1 MGTVTAYIAATQLL
15 ISTINASQQQAA
27 QRQQIAEANRIA
39 QENARIASLQF
50 DQDIAILNEKN
61 RRLREQ
67 EQETLV
73 QASDT
78 QLEEQVKALEATGT
92 QITATGEAG
101 VEGVSPYLQLQDIDR
116 QQLKNIGVIKGNVA
130 TNLRSFDLQR
140 DNLKYDAQNSYYTAL
155 GRINSMQGYYGQ
167 SATANALQYAT
178 AGLDAG
184 TTFYK
189 LGGRYGKH
197 KDSSGKQVTGFY
209 EV

>member
-1 MGTVTAYIAATQLL
+1 MCAGPELIAITQLV
-15 ISTINASQQQAA
+15 ITTASISQQQQA
-27 QRQQIAEANRIA
+27 QREQINEANRIA

-73 QASDT
+73 QASNT

-92 QITATGEAG
+92 QITSTGEAG
-101 VEGVSPYLQLQDIDR
+101 VEGISPYLQLQDIDR

-155 GRINSMQGYYGQ
+155 GRINSMQGSYGQ

-189 LGGRYGKH
+189 LGGRYSKE
-197 KDSSGKQVTGFY
+197 KGFY

>member
-1 MGTVTAYIAATQLL
+1 MGLTTTGYIALTQLL
-15 ISTINASQQQAA
+15 ITAAATSQSQAA
-27 QRQQIAEANRIA
+27 QRQQIADANRIA

-78 QLEEQVKALEATGT
+78 QLAEQVKALEATGT
-92 QITATGEAG
+92 QITSTGEAG
-101 VEGVSPYLQLQDIDR
+101 VEGISPYLQLQDIDR

-130 TNLRSFDLQR
+130 TNLRSFDIQR

-155 GRINSMQGYYGQ
+155 GRINSMQGSYGQ

-189 LGGRYGKH
+189 LGGRYGDPDKT
-197 KDSSGKQVTGFY
+197 GKNKFY
-209 EV
+209 EVS

>member
-1 MGTVTAYIAATQLL
+1 MGVVYIAAAQLL
-15 ISTINASQQQAA
+15 ISTLNAAQQQAT
-27 QRQQIAEANRIA
+27 QRQQIANANRIA

-73 QASDT
+73 QASNT
-78 QLEEQVKALEATGT
+78 QLEEQVQALEATGT
-92 QITATGEAG
+92 QITSTGEAG
-101 VEGVSPYLQLQDIDR
+101 VEGISPYLQLQDIDR

-155 GRINSMQGYYGQ
+155 GRINSMQGSYGQ

>member
-1 MGTVTAYIAATQLL
+1 MGVVYIAAAQLL
-15 ISTINASQQQAA
+15 ISTLNAAQQQAT
-27 QRQQIAEANRIA
+27 QRQQIANANRIA

-73 QASDT
+73 QASNT
-78 QLEEQVKALEATGT
+78 QLEEQVQALEATGT
-92 QITATGEAG
+92 QITSTGEAG
-101 VEGVSPYLQLQDIDR
+101 VEGISPYLQLQDIDR

-130 TNLRSFDLQR
+130 TNLRSFDLQK
-140 DNLKYDAQNSYYTAL
+140 DNLKYDAQNAYYTAL
-155 GRINSMQGYYGQ
+155 GRINSVQGSYGQ
-167 SATANALQYAT
+167 SATANALEGAT
-178 AGLDAG
+178 AALDAG
-184 TTFYK
+184 TTWYK

>member
-1 MGTVTAYIAATQLL
+1 MGVVYIAAAQLL
-15 ISTINASQQQAA
+15 ISTLNTLQQQQA
-27 QRQQIAEANRIA
+27 QRQQIANANRIA
-39 QENARIASLQF
+39 QENADIATKQF
-50 DQDIAILNEKN
+50 NQDIAILNEKN

-73 QASDT
+73 QASDM
-78 QLEEQVKALEATGT
+78 QLAEQVQALEATGT
-92 QITATGEAG
+92 QITSTGEAG
-101 VEGVSPYLQLQDIDR
+101 VEGISPYLQLQDIDR

-130 TNLRSFDLQR
+130 TNLRSFDLQK
-140 DNLKYDAQNSYYTAL
+140 DNLKYDAQNAYYTAL
-155 GRINSMQGYYGQ
+155 GRINSVQGSYGQ
-167 SATANALQYAT
+167 SATANALQGAT
-178 AGLDAG
+178 AALDAG